1 MKSIRKILTGV
12 LIASALLSR
21 DVNAGGWAKVTTQH
35 DSRDFSTV
43 TLTGGAS
50 SLPFGA
56 STFGFIESETE
67 KRDRGNLKQP
77 YGEINLSKKGEKGLG
92 IIAEYNRNFALENGV
107 TRFGMVLEP
116 RLPFFFGAKFYPL
129 ATANSGIQLGVYG
142 NKRFTEGNE
151 YIEGF
156 VDYNFKLGK
165 FVGEV
170 QLGKRI
176 KGNLFGVIEG
186 RYNGF
191 RSNKNGIGAGLEWKL

>member
-67 KRDRGNLKQP
+67 KRDRGLIQ
-77 YGEINLSKKGEKGLG
+77 YFLI
-92 IIAEYNRNFALENGV
+92 
-107 TRFGMVLEP
+107 FGC
-116 RLPFFFGAKFYPL
+116 
-129 ATANSGIQLGVYG
+129 
-142 NKRFTEGNE
+142 
-151 YIEGF
+151 
-156 VDYNFKLGK
+156 
-165 FVGEV
+165 
-170 QLGKRI
+170 
-176 KGNLFGVIEG
+176 
-186 RYNGF
+186 
-191 RSNKNGIGAGLEWKL
+191 